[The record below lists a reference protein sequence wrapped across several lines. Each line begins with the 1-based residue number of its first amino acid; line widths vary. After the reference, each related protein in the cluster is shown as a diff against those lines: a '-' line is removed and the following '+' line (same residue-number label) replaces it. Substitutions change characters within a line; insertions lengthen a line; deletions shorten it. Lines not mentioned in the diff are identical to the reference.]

1 MSEANGNSLHSL
13 VGLSVVSLADLTG
26 NMVKPWAEAGWT
38 CYCVDIQH
46 SIRRDRVEGNIH
58 YVWGDVRSW
67 TPPTRPAIIFGFT
80 PCTHLCGSG
89 ARDWKKKDWPMLRDG
104 MDLFHAAR
112 MAAEWAGC
120 PWMLENPV
128 GRISGLHGASQHR
141 FHPWQ
146 YGDGYQKQ
154 TCLWTGGGFVMPPP
168 TVQEK
173 PADCDQRIWTCP
185 PSEDRADI
193 RSATPMGFARAVY
206 RANSLLDRNNPPNT
220 KEGTPD
226 HE

>member
-1 MSEANGNSLHSL
+1 MTTTAIETDSRRVSRNLDAL
-13 VGLSVVSLADLTG
+13 VGLCVVSLADLTG

-67 TPPTRPAIIFGFT
+67 TPPARPAIIFGFT
-80 PCTHLCGSG
+80 PCTQLCGSG
-89 ARDWKKKDWPMLRDG
+89 ARDWQKKGWPMLRDG

-146 YGDGYQKQ
+146 YGDPYQKQ
-154 TCLWTGGGFVMPPP
+154 TCLWTGGGFVMPAP

-173 PADCDQRIWTCP
+173 PANCDQRIWTCP

-206 RANSLLDRNNPPNT
+206 EANKEQQRRNET
-220 KEGTPD
+220 
-226 HE
+226 